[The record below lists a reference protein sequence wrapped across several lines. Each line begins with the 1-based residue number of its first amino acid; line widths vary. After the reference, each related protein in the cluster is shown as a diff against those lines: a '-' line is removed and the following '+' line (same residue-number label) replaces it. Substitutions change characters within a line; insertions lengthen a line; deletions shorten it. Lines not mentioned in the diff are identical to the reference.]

1 MGRRGRDREL
11 EWGGHG
17 IVAAGGEVV
26 AAAGGMC
33 SHTFM
38 CGEKKSWGHRVSEQS
53 QSQARLQSPGFQPW
67 ENKAS

>member
-38 CGEKKSWGHRVSEQS
+38 CGE
-53 QSQARLQSPGFQPW
+53 
-67 ENKAS
+67 